1 MEIRKRKCQLKCL
14 FVIVLLIS
22 SIFVFHNL
30 DDRNRT
36 IVVITPTTRRMERLA
51 DLMRFSQTLM
61 HVKNVRW
68 IVIENGTAKVP
79 AVERLLK
86 RSRIPHEY
94 LTHQADRE
102 LISSWSLRWSAVKR
116 LRGNLNDYAN
126 NSIVLFA
133 DAENSYDLRFFDS
146 LVRRVNSIGIWPVG
160 LVDGKNHTK
169 AEDAEISIAKL
180 RSSIPVHVSG
190 FAIRLSLLLDARPQ
204 KERQCMLKKNAPKV
218 VPCIL
223 KLFNKSKIETMG
235 INQEVLIWHTES
247 SGWGKFGGTHGYVIE
262 KTV

>member
-1 MEIRKRKCQLKCL
+1 MEIRKRKSQLKCL

-22 SIFVFHNL
+22 SIFVLYNR
-30 DDRNRT
+30 DNRNRT
-36 IVVITPTTRRMERLA
+36 IVVITATNRQMERLA

-61 HVKNVRW
+61 HIKNVRW
-68 IVIENGTAKVP
+68 IVVENGTTKVP

-94 LTHQADRE
+94 LTYQQNRE
-102 LISSWSLRWSAVKR
+102 LISSWSIRWTAVKR
-116 LRGNLNDYAN
+116 IRKNVNDYAKD
-126 NSIVLFA
+126 SIVLFA
-133 DAENSYDLRFFDS
+133 DAETSYDLRFFDS
-146 LVRRVNSIGIWPVG
+146 LVRRVDSIGIWPVG

-169 AEDAEISIAKL
+169 AEDAEISIAEM

-190 FAIRLSLLLDARPQ
+190 FAIRLSLLLNAKPQ

-223 KLFNKSKIETMG
+223 KLFNQSKIKTMG
-235 INQEVLIWHTES
+235 TNQEVLIWHTES
-247 SGWGKFGGTHGYVIE
+247 RGWGKNGGTHGYVIE